1 MVYILYNIF
10 EYAIIYVRKM
20 TSSGLF
26 LSLETFFTYFYM
38 DFDWILL
45 SRLQVGL
52 DSSIFAY
59 SNNTHIF

>member
-10 EYAIIYVRKM
+10 EYGVIYFRKM

-26 LSLETFFTYFYM
+26 LSLETLFTYFYM

-45 SRLQVGL
+45 SRLQVGGKRC
-52 DSSIFAY
+52 
-59 SNNTHIF
+59 